1 MGDYL
6 YLFLDEGGN
15 LDFSPSGTRFFT
27 LTCLTKQR
35 PFEAYK
41 SLCELKYD
49 LVEQGIAIDRFHATE
64 DRQQVRNKVFDI
76 IQANLEGIRV
86 DSIIVEK
93 RKTGP
98 SLQKVERFYP
108 RMMSYLLRYVLR
120 GHNLGVFKEVLL
132 FTDSLPV
139 KKKEEAIKKGIKEN
153 LSPIL
158 PSSVKY
164 RIYHHDSKS
173 NFDLQI
179 VDYFNW
185 AIYRKWNNA
194 DTRSYDLVKSAIVTE
209 FDIFQSGQTLWY

>member
-15 LDFSPSGTRFFT
+15 LDFSPSGTRYFT
-27 LTCLTKQR
+27 LTCLAKQR

-41 SLCELKYD
+41 SLCDLKYD
-49 LVEQGIAIDRFHATE
+49 LVEQGIALDRFHATE
-64 DRQQVRNKVFDI
+64 DRQLVRNSVFEI
-76 IQANLEGIRV
+76 IRSNLSEVRV

-98 SLQKVERFYP
+98 SLQSVEKFYP
-108 RMMSYLLRYVLR
+108 RIFSCLLRYVLN
-120 GHNLGVFKEVLL
+120 GYNLAAFKEVLV

-153 LSPIL
+153 LSQRL
-158 PSSVKY
+158 PNSMKY

-173 NFDLQI
+173 NSDLQV
-179 VDYFNW
+179 VDYMNW
-185 AIYRKWNNA
+185 AIYRKWNNN
-194 DTRSYDLVKSAIVTE
+194 DYRSYDLIKSAIATE
-209 FDIFQSGQTLWY
+209 FDIFRSGQTFWY